1 MHNTFVLHLT
11 NSKMKKLKLFV
22 LLGALLFTGNVFGQ
36 ALYKKPAPTTKS
48 ETNVSV
54 ERNIRLEN
62 DSKQHEVLI
71 NIKPKTQKLDLLIS
85 SSVNKGKITI
95 EIYDP
100 SGVKQGNFTV
110 ETQIGTAKEEV
121 VNGNIRKSLFEPEAG
136 IWKVKIIPA
145 EATGKIRIQTAV
157 VE

>member
-22 LLGALLFTGNVFGQ
+22 LLGTVLLAGNVFGQ
-36 ALYKKPAPTTKS
+36 APNKPAPPSTKS
-48 ETNVSV
+48 ETNFSV

-62 DSKQHEVLI
+62 DSKVDEVLI
-71 NIKPKTQKLDLLIS
+71 NIKPKTQKLDLAIS
-85 SSVNKGKITI
+85 SSVKKGKITI

-100 SGVKQGNFTV
+100 SGVRQGNFTV

-136 IWKVKIIPA
+136 NWKVKITPA
-145 EATGKIRIQTAV
+145 NADVKIRIQTSV

>member
-1 MHNTFVLHLT
+1 
-11 NSKMKKLKLFV
+11 MKKLKLFV
-22 LLGALLFTGNVFGQ
+22 LIGTVLLAGNVFGQ
-36 ALYKKPAPTTKS
+36 ALYNKPAPTTKS

-62 DSKQHEVLI
+62 DSKQHEVVI

-136 IWKVKIIPA
+136 NWKVKIIPA